1 MPQAPSAVRE
11 DSSKCS
17 HSNPNYIERFRKTQK
32 PSISQFAFA
41 YVRTYFSSPTR
52 RHDGNSPA
60 RGRAQGPGGEG
71 TPHSYHNRGAH
82 SGGSRAPQAG
92 GPGTVWGRR
101 RPARPR
107 LTPGPGAVRPPPF
120 PANPAPPAKAACGTG
135 RLQPGQPGSP
145 GARNRQGTARSVSSP
160 PLLPPPSDL
169 RRRIPP
175 PGHPTPPDRP
185 PATPVLRPH
194 SPAACPCPRTPAPRG
209 PTAGRS
215 GAAPGQARP
224 GRGAKREL
232 PVPPGAGAAV
242 PMAAAGPAAARG
254 RTGVRR

>member
-145 GARNRQGTARSVSSP
+145 GTRNRQGTARSVSSP

-169 RRRIPP
+169 RHRIPP
-175 PGHPTPPDRP
+175 PGHPTPPR
-185 PATPVLRPH
+185 
-194 SPAACPCPRTPAPRG
+194 
-209 PTAGRS
+209 PTAGDP
-215 GAAPGQARP
+215 GPAAPLTRRLPVPANPCAPRPHGREVGRRAGPGQAGPRRQARTTGP
-224 GRGAKREL
+224 TRRRGRRSHGSGRARSS
-232 PVPPGAGAAV
+232 
-242 PMAAAGPAAARG
+242 AGPYG
-254 RTGVRR
+254 C